1 MKGIKRVNPINIK
14 IMQKYKQAAI
24 AIAFLTI
31 ILSAGI
37 CNGVPSREEKSKRQ
51 QNQKIAILEAFEN
64 GDYESW
70 RQIISA
76 KGEVYGAISEEDFN
90 KFVKARQAARS
101 GDYEQAI
108 NLSAEVESELKEKL
122 GETYFS

>member
-1 MKGIKRVNPINIK
+1 
-14 IMQKYKQAAI
+14 MQKYKQAAI

-37 CNGVPSREEKSKRQ
+37 CNGVTTREEKSKRQ
-51 QNQKIAILEAFEN
+51 QSQKIAILEAFEN

-70 RQIISA
+70 RQIILA
-76 KGEVYGAISEEDFN
+76 KGDVYSSISEEDFN
-90 KFVKARQAARS
+90 KFVQARRAARS
-101 GDYEQAI
+101 GDYDQAI
-108 NLSAEVESELKEKL
+108 NLSAEVENELKEKL